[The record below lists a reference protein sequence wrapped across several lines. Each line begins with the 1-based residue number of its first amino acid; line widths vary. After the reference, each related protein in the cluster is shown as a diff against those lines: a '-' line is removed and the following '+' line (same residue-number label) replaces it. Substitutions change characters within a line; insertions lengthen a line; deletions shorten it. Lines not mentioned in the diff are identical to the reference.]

1 MWTHSA
7 RFDKKEGK
15 IILNNDYAFSFSTYE
30 GFSYKLLYT
39 ELLIDN
45 DFNYILQMSVFE
57 HENKTKDFPKMFQEK
72 GKLPEKI
79 FDYLE
84 ILLDADL
91 KSLKRRY
98 SYSNFD
104 ISDIG
109 SQRFLINLYDGIE
122 ISIDDGLPLDYYF
135 TTDVEVF
142 LYDFNEYLKNWME
155 EKYQTWIL

>member
-1 MWTHSA
+1 
-7 RFDKKEGK
+7 
-15 IILNNDYAFSFSTYE
+15 
-30 GFSYKLLYT
+30 
-39 ELLIDN
+39 
-45 DFNYILQMSVFE
+45 
-57 HENKTKDFPKMFQEK
+57 
-72 GKLPEKI
+72 LPEKI

-142 LYDFNEYLKNWME
+142 LYDFNEYLKSWME
-155 EKYQTWIL
+155 EKYQPGFYKTLSVQL